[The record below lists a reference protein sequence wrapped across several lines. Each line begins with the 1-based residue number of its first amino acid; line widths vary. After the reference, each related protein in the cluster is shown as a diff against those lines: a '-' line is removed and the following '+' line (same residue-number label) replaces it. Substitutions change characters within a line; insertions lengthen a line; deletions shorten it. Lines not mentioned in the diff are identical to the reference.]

1 MNCVCERRKGGSTAL
16 GICSECRTAD
26 CWLLTA
32 VCCLLSAVCCLLSYF
47 PTPRNTIINQHQS
60 ASIIESG
67 ELDDINMIII
77 SRWYPIWYQYPYPY
91 PPSSDIS
98 SSNSNSNSP
107 VNKSWHNQMADAVS
121 ATAYPHPRHHD
132 SVVVV
137 IHYCAWHRAWWF
149 IASEAICSVRNH
161 LSLFHTPPTIEH
173 RIHRVR
179 CLPSD
184 LDVLIVSCY
193 QRIIGDD
200 ICF

>member
-26 CWLLTA
+26 CWLL
-32 VCCLLSAVCCLLSYF
+32 SAVCCLLSTVLLSY
-47 PTPRNTIINQHQS
+47 PEKYNHQS
-60 ASIIESG
+60 ASIS
-67 ELDDINMIII
+67 INHRVRGIRRYQYDNNIPVI
-77 SRWYPIWYQYPYPY
+77 YPIWYQYPYPY

-98 SSNSNSNSP
+98 SSNSNSNSNSP

-184 LDVLIVSCY
+184 VDVLIVSCY
-193 QRIIGDD
+193 QRIIGHD